1 MTLTFKGIF
10 AFAILATC
18 LSTYAENI
26 AAKKGEDSSK
36 AQGKSEAQEKP
47 NILFIAFD
55 DLRPLI
61 GAYGEPEPITPNL
74 DAFANDAVRFNRSYV
89 SYPLCNPSRASMLT
103 GVRFDLVAENWKDN
117 KHQKLIEKQATWPSV
132 LKDNG
137 YWTATKGKLYH
148 GKVPKDD
155 KSSWDI
161 AGGGGKTKDGEA
173 KVLKRIVEIGGRAD
187 QIQIYK
193 ENGAGPGSLMYASVD
208 APDNFLKDGQVAES
222 VIDYIKNKRDKNKPF
237 MIVSG
242 FSKPH
247 MPWVAPKKYFDMYP
261 EDAGKL
267 AYFPKGAKAAFD
279 ISKYKSK
286 TRNGLWNE
294 GVDDKTAQKLIRGYM
309 ASTSYADA
317 QMGKVI
323 QALKDEGL
331 YESTI
336 IIVWGDHGYH
346 LTDHGLWRKNTPY
359 HVSLRSPLM
368 IKTPNTIGGTVV
380 ENIVQ
385 NVDIYPT
392 LMELTGAKLNDKIKL
407 HGKSLVP
414 LLSNKKSNKGL
425 NKELNNEAAQD
436 KVVEWE
442 NIAHTAA
449 VGSHGVVTDKYR
461 FTIMEDG
468 TRHLY
473 DLQADPDEW
482 NNLASN
488 AKYKTMINDFEQ
500 KMSKVVWNKPQ

>member
-1 MTLTFKGIF
+1 MIAKENTQMNTLKARVLFVYVALFTSVS
-10 AFAILATC
+10 AF
-18 LSTYAENI
+18 S
-26 AAKKGEDSSK
+26 KEDSQAISQEK
-36 AQGKSEAQEKP
+36 QQEKP
-47 NILFIAFD
+47 NILFIAID

-74 DAFANDAVRFNRSYV
+74 DAFAKDAVRFERSYV

-103 GVRFDLVAENWKDN
+103 GVRFDLQAANYKDN
-117 KHQKLIEKQATWPSV
+117 KHPKLIAKQDTWPGI

-137 YWTATKGKLYH
+137 YWTATSGKIYH
-148 GKVPKDD
+148 GKVPKAD
-155 KSSWDI
+155 KASWDTS
-161 AGGGGKTKDGEA
+161 GGRKKTKDGAA
-173 KVLKRIVEIGGRAD
+173 KILKKIVEIGGRAD
-187 QIQIYK
+187 QIKIYK
-193 ENGAGPGSLMYASVD
+193 DNGAGPGSLMYASVD
-208 APDNFLKDGQVAES
+208 GPDNILGDGQVAED
-222 VIDYIKNKRDKNKPF
+222 VIDYIKNKRDKSKPF
-237 MIVSG
+237 MIASG

-279 ISKYKSK
+279 MAKYKSK
-286 TRNGLWNE
+286 TRDHGWNE
-294 GVDDKTAQKLIRGYM
+294 GIDDKTAQKLIRGYM

-331 YESTI
+331 YENTI

-346 LTDHGLWRKNTPY
+346 LTDHGLWRKNTAF
-359 HVSLRSPLM
+359 HISLRSPLM

-380 ENIVQ
+380 DNIVQ

-392 LMELTGAKLNDKIKL
+392 LMELTGAKLDKNIKL
-407 HGKSLVP
+407 HGNSLVP
-414 LLSNKKSNKGL
+414 LLHANTGL
-425 NKELNNEAAQD
+425 NKARTDHGL
-436 KVVEWE
+436 EW
-442 NIAHTAA
+442 NDIAHTSAK
-449 VGSHGVVTDKYR
+449 GSHGVVTARYR

-473 DLQADPDEW
+473 DLQEDPHEW
-482 NNLASN
+482 HNLASN
-488 AKYKTMINDFEQ
+488 IKYQDMIKDFEQ
-500 KMSKVVWNKPQ
+500 KMSEVVWNKPQ

>member
-1 MTLTFKGIF
+1 MELFITREKIMKFTFKGVF
-10 AFAILATC
+10 AFAILAIS
-18 LSTYAENI
+18 LSAYAENI
-26 AAKKGEDSSK
+26 VQTKVEDSSK
-36 AQGKSEAQEKP
+36 AKKKP

-74 DAFANDAVRFNRSYV
+74 DAFANNAVQFNRSYV

-103 GVRFDLVAENWKDN
+103 GVRFDMQAQNWKDN
-117 KHQKLIEKQATWPSV
+117 KHPKLIEIQDTWPGV
-132 LKDNG
+132 LRDNG

-148 GKVPKDD
+148 GKMPKGDR
-155 KSSWDI
+155 SSWDI

-173 KVLKRIVEIGGRAD
+173 KVLKKIVEIGGRVD
-187 QIQIYK
+187 QIKIYK

-261 EDAGKL
+261 EDAGEL
-267 AYFPKGAKAAFD
+267 AYFPEGAKEATD
-279 ISKYKSK
+279 MGEYKSK

-294 GVDDKTAQKLIRGYM
+294 GVDDKTAQQLIRGYM
-309 ASTSYADA
+309 ASVSYADA

-346 LTDHGLWRKNTPY
+346 LTDHGLWRKNTPF
-359 HVSLRSPLM
+359 HISLRSPLM
-368 IKTPNTIGGTVV
+368 IKMPNSQAGKVL

-385 NVDIYPT
+385 NIDIYPT
-392 LMELTGAKLNDKIKL
+392 LMELTGATLNENIKL
-407 HGKSLVP
+407 HGNSLVP
-414 LLSNKKSNKGL
+414 LLNGKNVDW
-425 NKELNNEAAQD
+425 QY
-436 KVVEWE
+436 
-442 NIAHTAA
+442 IAHTAA
-449 VGSHGVVTDKYR
+449 VGSHGIVTEQYR

-473 DLQADPDEW
+473 DLLADPDEW
-482 NNLASN
+482 NNLASK
-488 AKYKTMINDFEQ
+488 AKYKTLIKGFEQ
-500 KMSKVVWNKPQ
+500 KMSKVVWNKTH

>member
-1 MTLTFKGIF
+1 MNGRPLSLTQSVAVK
-10 AFAILATC
+10 AAILCFLLSNSLYAATDNKNMSD
-18 LSTYAENI
+18 L
-26 AAKKGEDSSK
+26 AAQAKTITKEQHQSK
-36 AQGKSEAQEKP
+36 DQEKP

-74 DAFANDAVRFNRSYV
+74 DAFAKEAVRFDRSYV

-103 GVRFDLVAENWKDN
+103 GVRFDLQADNWKDN
-117 KHQKLIEKQATWPSV
+117 KHPKLIAKQDTWPGV

-137 YWTATKGKLYH
+137 YWTATRGKLYH
-148 GKVPKDD
+148 GKVPKGDR
-155 KSSWDI
+155 SSWHTT
-161 AGGGGKTKDGEA
+161 GGKGPDTKDGAA
-173 KVLKRIVEIGGRAD
+173 KILKKIVEIGGRAD

-193 ENGAGPGSLMYASVD
+193 DKGAGPGSLMYASVD
-208 APDNFLKDGQVAES
+208 VPDNQLKDGQVTED
-222 VIDYIKNKRDKNKPF
+222 VIDYIKNKRDKTKPF

-279 ISKYKSK
+279 NEKYKSK

-331 YESTI
+331 YDSTI
-336 IIVWGDHGYH
+336 IAVWGDHGYH
-346 LTDHGLWRKNTPY
+346 LTDHGLWRKNTPF
-359 HVSLRSPLM
+359 HISLRSPLM
-368 IKTPNTIGGTVV
+368 IKTPSTIGGQVV
-380 ENIVQ
+380 EDIVQ
-385 NVDIYPT
+385 NIDIYPT
-392 LMELTGAKLNDKIKL
+392 LMELAGIKVDKSIKL

-414 LLSNKKSNKGL
+414 LLH
-425 NKELNNEAAQD
+425 NKEVDWQ
-436 KVVEWE
+436 
-442 NIAHTAA
+442 NIAHTSAK
-449 VGSHGVVTDKYR
+449 GSHGIVTDRYR
-461 FTIMEDG
+461 FTKMENG
-468 TRHLY
+468 ELHLY
-473 DLQADPDEW
+473 DLQADPHEW
-482 NNLASN
+482 NNLADDD
-488 AKYKTMINDFEQ
+488 KYADLIKSYLI
-500 KMSKVVWNKPQ
+500 KMREVVWNKP